1 MYLLFTLALKTVV
14 TYLKLTLIIRSCK
27 IQNVME
33 NFIFSLNAT
42 IPVFLVILLGYILKR
57 LHLINE
63 EFVNVTNKYVFKV
76 ALPVML
82 FKDLAFT
89 DITSNINGRFIS
101 FCIVITFIMFLLT
114 WLLTYLILKDK
125 SMVGA
130 FTQASVRSSAAIL
143 GVAFVENICGNAGMA
158 PLMIASAVPFF
169 NVLSVI
175 ILVFSADMG
184 KISHRSDSSLNEQ
197 KETSDKNDHIKK
209 EIRKAVKGVLTNP
222 IILGIAAGL
231 LWVNLGISMPAI
243 PMKTISYISATATP
257 MALIAIG
264 GGFDL
269 KVALTRLKPAVIA
282 SAIKL
287 IALPA
292 LFIPIAVKLGFAGS
306 ELVAILIMLA
316 SPTTV
321 TCYIMAK
328 AMQNDEV
335 LTSNVVVITTLL
347 SSVTLTL
354 WVFILKSCAL
364 I

>member
-1 MYLLFTLALKTVV
+1 
-14 TYLKLTLIIRSCK
+14 
-27 IQNVME
+27 ME

-101 FCIVITFIMFLLT
+101 FCISITFIMFLLT
-114 WLLTYLILKDK
+114 WFLTYQILKDK

-184 KISHRSDSSLNEQ
+184 TYSDSPDNSSLNKHE
-197 KETSDKNDHIKK
+197 ETSDKREYVWK
-209 EIRKAVKGVLTNP
+209 EIRKAVNGVLTNP
-222 IILGIAAGL
+222 IIIGIVAGL
-231 LWVNLGISMPAI
+231 LFVNLRIKMPAI
-243 PMKTISYISATATP
+243 LIKTISYISATATP

-269 KVALTRLKPAVIA
+269 KVALTRLKPAVAA
-282 SAIKL
+282 SVIKL

-292 LFIPIAVKLGFAGS
+292 LFIPVAVKLGFSGS

>member
-1 MYLLFTLALKTVV
+1 MRYHTSAQ
-14 TYLKLTLIIRSCK
+14 YLTLIIYSCK
-27 IQNVME
+27 ILCVMD

-42 IPVFLVILLGYILKR
+42 IPVFLVILLGYILKK
-57 LHLINE
+57 LHLIND

-82 FKDLAFT
+82 FKDIAFT
-89 DITSNINGRFIS
+89 DITSNINGSFIA
-101 FCIVITFIMFLLT
+101 FCIVITFVMFLLT
-114 WLLTYLILKDK
+114 WFLTYLILKDK
-125 SMVGA
+125 TMVGA

-184 KISHRSDSSLNEQ
+184 KNPDSSDSSLTDHKQ
-197 KETSDKNDHIKK
+197 PTGKRDHIKK

-222 IILGIAAGL
+222 IILGIVAGL
-231 LWVNLGISMPAI
+231 IFVNLGIDMPAI

-269 KVALTRLKPAVIA
+269 KVALTRLKPAVVA
-282 SAIKL
+282 SLIKL

-306 ELVAILIMLA
+306 ELVAILVMLA

-328 AMQNDEV
+328 AMKNDEV

-347 SSVTLTL
+347 SSATLTL
-354 WVFILKSCAL
+354 WVYILKSFTL

>member
-1 MYLLFTLALKTVV
+1 MLIGILN
-14 TYLKLTLIIRSCK
+14 LTMIIRSCK
-27 IQNVME
+27 IQCIME

-63 EFVNVTNKYVFKV
+63 EFANVTNKYVFKV

-89 DITSNINGRFIS
+89 DITSNVNGRFIS

-184 KISHRSDSSLNEQ
+184 KSSDRPDSSLNNHN
-197 KETSDKNDHIKK
+197 ETSDKREYVRK

-222 IILGIAAGL
+222 IIIGIVAGL
-231 LWVNLGISMPAI
+231 LFANLRIKMPAI

-282 SAIKL
+282 SVIKL

-292 LFIPIAVKLGFAGS
+292 LFIPVAVKFGFNGS

-335 LTSNVVVITTLL
+335 LTSNVVVLTTLL

>member
-1 MYLLFTLALKTVV
+1 
-14 TYLKLTLIIRSCK
+14 
-27 IQNVME
+27 ME

-42 IPVFLVILLGYILKR
+42 IPVFLVILLGYILKK

-63 EFVNVTNKYVFKV
+63 EFVNVTNKYVF
-76 ALPVML
+76 
-82 FKDLAFT
+82 
-89 DITSNINGRFIS
+89 
-101 FCIVITFIMFLLT
+101 
-114 WLLTYLILKDK
+114 
-125 SMVGA
+125 
-130 FTQASVRSSAAIL
+130 
-143 GVAFVENICGNAGMA
+143 
-158 PLMIASAVPFF
+158 
-169 NVLSVI
+169 
-175 ILVFSADMG
+175 
-184 KISHRSDSSLNEQ
+184 
-197 KETSDKNDHIKK
+197 
-209 EIRKAVKGVLTNP
+209 
-222 IILGIAAGL
+222 
-231 LWVNLGISMPAI
+231 
-243 PMKTISYISATATP
+243 
-257 MALIAIG
+257 
-264 GGFDL
+264 